1 MPAAL
6 MLTSGDVLLVGEE
19 AEDARKRL
27 STTSRDASGFVT
39 LTGSGGKDVHIRPE
53 QVAVVRDL
61 AYGEAFS
68 G

>member
-6 MLTSGDVLLVGEE
+6 VLTSGDVLLVGEDS
-19 AEDARKRL
+19 EDARKRL

-53 QVAVVRDL
+53 HVTVVRDL
-61 AYGEAFS
+61 ADGEAFA